1 MADGSFEIYGSERFR
16 LRSLAHVEIVDGE
29 PKCKA
34 GGVRTVP
41 LAVRRNEMEGY
52 LVDPASSICLSQ
64 RLSHACLSTCRSDGE
79 TANGSLN
86 QSRFIGS

>member
-16 LRSLAHVEIVDGE
+16 LRSLAHVV
-29 PKCKA
+29 KWMVNRS
-34 GGVRTVP
+34 VRP
-41 LAVRRNEMEGY
+41 AACGLFRSPFDEMEGY